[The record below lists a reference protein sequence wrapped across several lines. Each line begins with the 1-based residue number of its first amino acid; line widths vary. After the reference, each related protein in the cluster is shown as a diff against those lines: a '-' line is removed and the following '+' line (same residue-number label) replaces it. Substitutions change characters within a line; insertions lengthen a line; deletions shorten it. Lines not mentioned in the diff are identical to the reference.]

1 MYIQRRFRSVCAF
14 SQPDENLPWAHFGWP
29 RIQNFF
35 MWTRKTQIILHG
47 RAGWSESSLVA
58 RQMVRFL
65 TLRFLCPGFRHSNSF
80 LLSLGIRSRR
90 QYPTLTLPERLII
103 CFIIILLLFVYLQAD
118 QLTEEQIAGTCLIN
132 NSITIFSYYFPG
144 KHILWYSIEA
154 PRWRASSE
162 YPQHISRN
170 KKILKAPYSSKIDIF
185 IQERF
190 NKLIYGMNTI
200 IKCGTWQPVKFQLV
214 SRSWLDQKWND
225 FLSYPWIIS
234 FHFIF
239 MNERL
244 TEIFPAVRC
253 HIFWLY

>member
-1 MYIQRRFRSVCAF
+1 MIRRKNDTPTKNDTLYHFSSGYHYSFTEHIIPGIIFRRGIIICPIRAVPWLVVSVWTATSANVPSDMYIQRRFRSVCAF

-58 RQMVRFL
+58 RQMVRFV

-118 QLTEEQIAGTCLIN
+118 QLTEEQIAGTCLTN

-144 KHILWYSIEA
+144 KHILWYTIEA
-154 PRWRASSE
+154 PRRRASSE
-162 YPQHISRN
+162 YPQHMF
-170 KKILKAPYSSKIDIF
+170 Y
-185 IQERF
+185 
-190 NKLIYGMNTI
+190 
-200 IKCGTWQPVKFQLV
+200 
-214 SRSWLDQKWND
+214 
-225 FLSYPWIIS
+225 
-234 FHFIF
+234 H
-239 MNERL
+239 
-244 TEIFPAVRC
+244 EIRK
-253 HIFWLY
+253 Y